1 MVLCKGKT
9 IVILNIYIYIF
20 VFENKIMFLNKTTNP
35 AFTISKKGSQ
45 KMLL

>member
-9 IVILNIYIYIF
+9 IVILNIYIF